1 MLFTYKLLA
10 FSVFCFQLIL
20 QLLNFSLERFLTNN
34 NFHIF
39 EGSTRYWQVGGELI
53 HQWFQEDALF
63 YLLQLSSIHLIGYII
78 FLLLAKPIPFQ
89 FISTFVSLIPLS
101 CKMVFAFKGQVSKI
115 NASAFKG
122 HLLDLFVLNVLS
134 ISYQQHLHV
143 LSCDHTF
150 CVHEASFLV
159 FGDFDLTMHGWQYN
173 YILLT
178 TFIFLNLRNKHDIHF
193 CVISMHDRSF
203 LPISN

>member
-101 CKMVFAFKGQVSKI
+101 CKMFFAFKGQVSKI

-122 HLLDLFVLNVLS
+122 HLLDFICVECVVYKLSTKSARSFVWS
-134 ISYQQHLHV
+134 
-143 LSCDHTF
+143 
-150 CVHEASFLV
+150 
-159 FGDFDLTMHGWQYN
+159 
-173 YILLT
+173 YILCTRGFLSGFWWFWPYNAWLT
-178 TFIFLNLRNKHDIHF
+178 VQLHPSYHFYFSQFKKQAWYSLLCYKHAW
-193 CVISMHDRSF
+193 
-203 LPISN
+203 